1 MWVLFKTH
9 LEINKYIT
17 GTGTYTVDYH
27 SEYFLSEYLEGL
39 IRGRR
44 MDGYA
49 EDDLI
54 QTF

>member
-27 SEYFLSEYLEGL
+27 SEYLEGL

-49 EDDLI
+49 EDG
-54 QTF
+54 